1 MSLYFAVTLIAGSP
15 YESLKDEDVKFY
27 PPDSADKVESQF
39 GDFAPVGQEFVQPF
53 WDNWIFMG
61 PMPITNEP
69 WSDGTVSGRVVF
81 ILPHPTNQN
90 IIYIAAAQGGV
101 WKTTDGGNNWTV
113 LTDGLSSLS
122 SGALAFQPGDPN
134 TIWYGTGEMNFA
146 VDCSSG
152 DGLFKSTDGGNTWT
166 KVAARTTVGSY
177 IARIYIHPTNPNII
191 LVASNRGIV
200 RSTDA
205 GTSWNVVLNP
215 GGTPY
220 ARDLVANPSA
230 PNTVYATIWTQG
242 IYRSTDA
249 GATWTQLTNGLP
261 AVGTYN
267 RVNIAISPS
276 EPNVLYAGFSK
287 NTNPNPYTLLGFYR
301 TTNGGTNWSQIAGV
315 PDYLCGQGFYNH
327 AIIVDQ
333 TDPDTIYAGGTYP
346 YNASYRGLIRSTNGG
361 TSWTD
366 ITDRSPNGCL
376 HPDIHHM
383 AWDAAG
389 HLWVATDGG
398 VWESTNNGNSWI
410 NHNAT
415 LGVTQFYTVAVSPV
429 NDLIIQGGTQDN
441 GTPRTETGGLPWFE
455 FMSGDGGPTN
465 FEWGPNAAISYTT
478 YVYLDPIY
486 KWNGTTFQFGI
497 TGLSADGADWCN
509 GPLETD
515 PNINDRLYAGTYRVW
530 RSTDG
535 GQNWSTISGDLTNGG
550 YLLSLEVAPGNSNII
565 YTGSNDGRFSY
576 TSNGGTS
583 WNDRSGGWGTNAIRD
598 LRINPS
604 NNQEVYV
611 ALSNVAIYH
620 TTDAGTSWTNVT
632 GNLGTLDV
640 REVFS
645 MVVDFSKDPD
655 HIYVGTKHGVY
666 GSQDGGTTWS
676 KTANLPMLDVYELWL
691 DSDVTGD
698 YLLAATHG
706 RGIWKT
712 YDVLYEDVAESGDNP
727 GNGRPI
733 LYAGG
738 WLYYSLPEAGADV
751 RVYDILGRMAW
762 ERSLAGDGRVRLD
775 LGTGVYFASAEGGE
789 VCKIVVLREAR

>member
-1 MSLYFAVTLIAGSP
+1 MNLYLAITLIAGSP
-15 YESLKDEDVKFY
+15 YEGLEGEDVEFY

-39 GDFAPVGQEFVQPF
+39 GDFAPVGQEFVQPL
-53 WDNWIFMG
+53 WNNWIFMG

-81 ILPHPTNQN
+81 VLPHPTNQN

-101 WKTTDGGNNWTV
+101 WKTTDGGNNWMP
-113 LTDGLSSLS
+113 LTDGLTSLA

-134 TIWYGTGEMNFA
+134 TIWYGTGEMNFCG
-146 VDCSSG
+146 DCSSG
-152 DGLFKSTDGGNTWT
+152 DGLFRSTDGGNTWT
-166 KVAARTTVGSY
+166 KVAARTQVGSY

-191 LVASNRGIV
+191 VMATSRCIV
-200 RSTDA
+200 RSTD
-205 GTSWNVVLNP
+205 GGVSWNQTLAVRW
-215 GGTPY
+215 
-220 ARDLVANPSA
+220 ARDLVAHPINPDLLYC
-230 PNTVYATIWTQG
+230 TVWQNG

-267 RVNIAISPS
+267 RVNIAISQS
-276 EPNVLYAGFSK
+276 DPNILYAGFSN
-287 NTNPNPYTLLGFYR
+287 NTYNLLGFYR
-301 TTNGGTNWSQIAGV
+301 TTNGGNSWSQIPGV
-315 PDYLCGQGFYNH
+315 PNYLCGQGFYNH
-327 AIIVDQ
+327 TIIVDQ
-333 TDPDTIYAGGTYP
+333 TDPDTIYAGGVFP
-346 YNASYRGLIRSTNGG
+346 YNATYRGLIRTTNGG

-366 ITDRSPNGCL
+366 ITDRSPNGCI

-389 HLWVATDGG
+389 HLWVGCDGG

-410 NHNAT
+410 NHNAA

-455 FMSGDGGPTN
+455 FTSGDGGPTN

-486 KWNGTTFQFGI
+486 KWNGTAFQFGI
-497 TGLSADGADWCN
+497 TGLSNDGRVSWCN

-515 PNINDRLYAGTYRVW
+515 PNINDRIYAGTYRVW

-535 GQNWSTISGDLTNGG
+535 GSNWGTISGDLTGGTG

-565 YTGSNDGRFSY
+565 YTGSSSGRFYY
-576 TSNGGTS
+576 TSNGGGT
-583 WNDRSGGWGTNAIRD
+583 WNNRTNAAWGANEIRD
-598 LRINPS
+598 IRINPS

-611 ALSNVAIYH
+611 ALNNVGIYR
-620 TTDAGTSWTNVT
+620 TQNAGTNWTDVT

-645 MVVDFSKDPD
+645 MVVDFSKDPR

-691 DSDVTGD
+691 DSDITGS

-727 GNGRPI
+727 GEGHPL

-738 WLYYSLPEAGADV
+738 WLYYSLPEAGADI
-751 RVYDILGRMAW
+751 RLYDVLGRMAW
-762 ERSLAGDGRVRLD
+762 ERNLSGKGRVRLD
-775 LGTGVYFASAEGGE
+775 LGTGVYFARIQGGAA
-789 VCKIVVLREAR
+789 CKIVVLGKKR

>member
-1 MSLYFAVTLIAGSP
+1 MSLYLTIILIAGSP
-15 YESLKDEDVKFY
+15 YEGLEDEDVEFY

-53 WDNWIFMG
+53 WNNWIFMG

-81 ILPHPTNQN
+81 VLPHPTNQN
-90 IIYIAAAQGGV
+90 IVYIAAAQGGV
-101 WKTTDGGNNWTV
+101 WKTTDGGNNWMP
-113 LTDGLSSLS
+113 LTDGLTSLA

-134 TIWYGTGEMNFA
+134 TIWYGTGEMNFCG
-146 VDCSSG
+146 DCSSG
-152 DGLFKSTDGGNTWT
+152 DGLFKSTDAGNTWT

-191 LVASNRGIV
+191 VMATSGCIV
-200 RSTDA
+200 RSTNG
-205 GTSWNVVLNP
+205 GTSWTQPLAVSW
-215 GGTPY
+215 
-220 ARDLVANPSA
+220 ARDLVADPTNPDELYC
-230 PNTVYATIWTQG
+230 TVWQNG

-249 GATWTQLTNGLP
+249 GATWNQLTNGLP
-261 AVGTYN
+261 AAGTYT
-267 RVNIAISPS
+267 RVNIAISQS
-276 EPNVLYAGFSK
+276 NPNVLYAGYS
-287 NTNPNPYTLLGFYR
+287 NNSYTLLGFYR

-327 AIIVDQ
+327 MIIVDQ
-333 TDPDTIYAGGTYP
+333 TNSDTIYAGGTYP
-346 YNASYRGLIRSTNGG
+346 YNASYRGLIRTTNGG

-366 ITDRSPNGCL
+366 ITDRTPNGCL

-389 HLWVATDGG
+389 HLWVGCDGG

-415 LGVTQFYTVAVSPV
+415 LGITQFYTVAVSSV

-465 FEWGPNAAISYTT
+465 FDWGASAAISYTT
-478 YVYLDPIY
+478 YVYLDPLY

-497 TGLSADGADWCN
+497 GGLSGDGRVSWCN

-515 PNINDRLYAGTYRVW
+515 PNTINRVYAGTYRVW

-535 GQNWSTISGDLTNGG
+535 GSNWGTISGGLTGGSG
-550 YLLSLEVAPGNSNII
+550 YLLSLEIAPGNSNII
-565 YTGSNDGRFSY
+565 YTGASSGRFYY
-576 TSNGGTS
+576 TSNGGGA
-583 WNDRSGGWGTNAIRD
+583 WNNRTNAAWGANEIRD

-611 ALSNVAIYH
+611 ALSNVAVYR
-620 TTDAGTSWTNVT
+620 TTNAGSAWTNVT
-632 GNLGTLDV
+632 GDLGTLDV

-645 MVVDFSKDPD
+645 MVVDFSSNPR

-691 DSDVTGD
+691 DSDVTGN

-712 YDVLYEDVAESGDNP
+712 YDVLYEDVTEPGDTP
-727 GNGRPI
+727 GEGHPL

-738 WLYYSLPEAGADV
+738 WLYYSLPDAGADV
-751 RVYDILGRMAW
+751 RVYDVLGRMAW
-762 ERSLAGDGRVRLD
+762 ERSLAGDGRVRLE
-775 LGTGVYFASAEGGE
+775 LGTGVYFARAQGGAA
-789 VCKIVVLREAR
+789 CKLVVME